1 MLLTAI
7 LVTMGRYSIKELEQ
21 LSGIKSHTIRIW
33 EKRHRLVEPKRTPTN
48 IRYYSDDDLKKIINV
63 SLLNTNGVKISKIV
77 DLSIEEINQKV
88 AELSEA
94 KNSIEI
100 YIDQLVISMIDM
112 DEEQFEKTLSSLILK
127 FSFERTIIEI
137 VYPFLEKIGVLW
149 LTNNISP
156 AQEHFITHLIRQKL
170 IVAIDALP
178 LAPKTV
184 KRVLLFLPEN
194 EIHELGLLFY
204 HYIAKK
210 EGYRTYYLGQTVPYK
225 DLIQVCEHHHPQI
238 IISAFTTVPQAN
250 AIGGF
255 LKRMSTDF
263 ASAKILISGHVLKK
277 AKVEPLPNVDFFY
290 NALTLREML
299 VGLK

>member
-1 MLLTAI
+1 
-7 LVTMGRYSIKELEQ
+7 
-21 LSGIKSHTIRIW
+21 
-33 EKRHRLVEPKRTPTN
+33 
-48 IRYYSDDDLKKIINV
+48 
-63 SLLNTNGVKISKIV
+63 
-77 DLSIEEINQKV
+77 
-88 AELSEA
+88 
-94 KNSIEI
+94 
-100 YIDQLVISMIDM
+100 MIDM